1 MVKKYI
7 LCFLA
12 IFYFVIF
19 NNAAFSQKWNV
30 TVEGY
35 LSGIKV
41 GESKA
46 VFELDSFNYSLK
58 VNSTTT
64 GITKFFYP
72 WKQEIKISGKIENN
86 NIKPSFYNIS
96 DIRDNKSGHMEI
108 IYKNSTPIIKSSFPD
123 HNNDT
128 RREKV
133 SKKLLLNS
141 LDPVNSLILLGL
153 LSNKTNNC
161 NHEIKIFDGRRRFN
175 LKYSLIEI
183 NTDTITCKLN
193 IIRIAGYSKKELKK
207 HPKEGI
213 LILKKLSNTNNFYFP
228 TKVRIPLV
236 IGSFYVTLNTNLIL
250 Q

>member
-1 MVKKYI
+1 
-7 LCFLA
+7 
-12 IFYFVIF
+12 
-19 NNAAFSQKWNV
+19 
-30 TVEGY
+30 
-35 LSGIKV
+35 
-41 GESKA
+41 
-46 VFELDSFNYSLK
+46 
-58 VNSTTT
+58 
-64 GITKFFYP
+64 
-72 WKQEIKISGKIENN
+72 
-86 NIKPSFYNIS
+86 
-96 DIRDNKSGHMEI
+96 MEI
-108 IYKNSTPIIKSSFPD
+108 IYKNSIPIIKSSFPD

-161 NHEIKIFDGRRRFN
+161 NHEIEIFDGRRRFN
-175 LKYSLIEI
+175 LKYSLIEM
-183 NTDTITCKLN
+183 NTDAITCKLN